1 MWIVKCKKIGINL
14 IEYMFGVIISF
25 LMYNFF
31 VSLGMLEFLNVDI
44 IPFISIQQISVFLG
58 LCICFMLI
66 WSLKKKSISVVNIV
80 LKKYIYEIHFM
91 LYIFSILI

>member
-44 IPFISIQQISVFLG
+44 IPFISIQQIVKETIGVGVNEKAVLRFYKTALSFT
-58 LCICFMLI
+58 
-66 WSLKKKSISVVNIV
+66 SIS
-80 LKKYIYEIHFM
+80 
-91 LYIFSILI
+91 IFPW